1 MNILIVDDKYEV
13 VQGIK
18 EGVDWDRLGDI
29 TLFEAYS
36 GLEALQC
43 FKENEIDL
51 LVTDIEMPGI
61 SGIDLA
67 ERVTRDYPDA
77 GIVFLSSHDSF
88 RFAQAAIRMRCYDYI
103 LQPVDHKT
111 LRLSIEEGLEQLKQN
126 RRLLPERDADGESR
140 PATACLS
147 REDAWRRVILSKLGG
162 GKEEIASTLKKA
174 GLEADFSTKYRI
186 VLICLS
192 WIADPMQG
200 HRNREKDEF
209 VSNMKNSLAQNLPLA
224 HWVPLL
230 DNRWILLFEETDII
244 PYLQLLVGSSENGRV
259 YKLVAYVSEQTDLE
273 HLKED
278 YGKILELARNN
289 VSGYAGVYEYREL
302 GSKISDSARVS
313 ERLAVH
319 KWRGWLLE
327 GKEELIR
334 EEVSH
339 YLSEKESQKALDRHT
354 LILIVQ
360 LLSCAFYNY
369 DDKQMQEIM
378 SSPDVLKLYEASID
392 SKEAMAAYVE
402 RIVSLHK
409 ERRLAHDAD
418 TGKALVKRIK
428 NYVNTHIG
436 NRLSREEISAAFFI
450 SKDYV
455 SHLFRKYENQG
466 FTQYVNERKM
476 EKARELLLKTN
487 LPVNVIAS
495 SVGISEYS
503 YFSKMFKDYSG
514 MSANE
519 LRAKVRGT

>member
-103 LQPVDHKT
+103 LQPVDYKT
-111 LRLSIEEGLEQLKQN
+111 LRLSIEEVLEQLKQN

-192 WIADPMQG
+192 WIADPMQ
-200 HRNREKDEF
+200 
-209 VSNMKNSLAQNLPLA
+209 
-224 HWVPLL
+224 
-230 DNRWILLFEETDII
+230 
-244 PYLQLLVGSSENGRV
+244 
-259 YKLVAYVSEQTDLE
+259 
-273 HLKED
+273 
-278 YGKILELARNN
+278 
-289 VSGYAGVYEYREL
+289 
-302 GSKISDSARVS
+302 
-313 ERLAVH
+313 
-319 KWRGWLLE
+319 
-327 GKEELIR
+327 
-334 EEVSH
+334 
-339 YLSEKESQKALDRHT
+339 
-354 LILIVQ
+354 
-360 LLSCAFYNY
+360 
-369 DDKQMQEIM
+369 
-378 SSPDVLKLYEASID
+378 
-392 SKEAMAAYVE
+392 
-402 RIVSLHK
+402 
-409 ERRLAHDAD
+409 
-418 TGKALVKRIK
+418 
-428 NYVNTHIG
+428 
-436 NRLSREEISAAFFI
+436 
-450 SKDYV
+450 
-455 SHLFRKYENQG
+455 
-466 FTQYVNERKM
+466 
-476 EKARELLLKTN
+476 
-487 LPVNVIAS
+487 
-495 SVGISEYS
+495 
-503 YFSKMFKDYSG
+503 
-514 MSANE
+514 
-519 LRAKVRGT
+519 